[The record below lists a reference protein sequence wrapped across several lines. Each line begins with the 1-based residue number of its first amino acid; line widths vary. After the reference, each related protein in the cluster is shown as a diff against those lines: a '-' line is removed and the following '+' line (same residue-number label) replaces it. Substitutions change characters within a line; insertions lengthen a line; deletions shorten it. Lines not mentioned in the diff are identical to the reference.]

1 MAHRNLNYEYF
12 KNPLKLKLRALLFT
26 FCSLLLSPKKSQTRS
41 LHPVQAC
48 RQWPPFTNVPR
59 SHLHEGSTKEPGQAF
74 IKKIIF
80 NFFNFLQAFTISS
93 LLLADSVAIIRY
105 VMIFSLKN
113 PAAIN
118 DHFWKVFINIWV
130 YTFAFVTQIIYV
142 MSPGHWNVNFYVCSG
157 MQPFQVL

>member
-1 MAHRNLNYEYF
+1 M
-12 KNPLKLKLRALLFT
+12 T
-26 FCSLLLSPKKSQTRS
+26 TRQD
-41 LHPVQAC
+41 LC

-59 SHLHEGSTKEPGQAF
+59 SHLHEGTVKHWSTKEPGQAF
-74 IKKIIF
+74 IKKLF
-80 NFFNFLQAFTISS
+80 LTFSTFLQAFTISS

-118 DHFWKVFINIWV
+118 DHFWKVFINILV

-157 MQPFQVL
+157 MQPFQVLWKNIILILIEWKRNENNNKFAEN

>member
-1 MAHRNLNYEYF
+1 MY
-12 KNPLKLKLRALLFT
+12 
-26 FCSLLLSPKKSQTRS
+26 
-41 LHPVQAC
+41 
-48 RQWPPFTNVPR
+48 
-59 SHLHEGSTKEPGQAF
+59 
-74 IKKIIF
+74 KKIILTF
-80 NFFNFLQAFTISS
+80 STFFQAFTISS

-157 MQPFQVL
+157 MQPFQVLCKRHNITTNNSLLLIPKTFINKKNFLDSYFL